1 MYRVI
6 VLFSISALNCVI
18 RISTQMAS
26 GGSFTDF
33 GELVLIIGDFHVPY
47 RKQDIPTVFKELLNT
62 DKIKTI
68 LCTGNVGCDE
78 MVDRLR
84 QIVPNLYIVRG
95 DHDTSLTSNELP
107 EHIVLNIGQFKVG
120 LIHGHQILP
129 CGDHDAMAAVQRRLD
144 VDILVTGHTHKNEI
158 FQDCGKFFVN
168 PGSVTGASNESVMP
182 TGSVVPSFML
192 MAVQGPSAV
201 VYVYELIGGKA
212 NVAMSEFRKVEI

>member
-1 MYRVI
+1 M
-6 VLFSISALNCVI
+6 SALNCVF
-18 RISTQMAS
+18 RISTQMVS
-26 GGSFTDF
+26 GESFTDF

-47 RKQDIPTVFKELLNT
+47 RKADIPTVFKELLNT

-78 MVDRLR
+78 MVEHLR

-95 DHDTSLTSNELP
+95 DHDASLTSSEFP
-107 EHIVLNIGQFKVG
+107 EHVVLNIGQFKVG

-129 CGDHDAMAAVQRRLD
+129 CGDHDAITAVQRRLD

-182 TGSVVPSFML
+182 SGSVVPSFML

-201 VYVYELIGGKA
+201 VYVYELIDGKA